1 VGTAEAP
8 TISEE
13 PGMQAITTIGF
24 DVAKSDFQVLGI
36 DVEDI
41 VIVRRQL

>member
-1 VGTAEAP
+1 
-8 TISEE
+8 
-13 PGMQAITTIGF
+13 MQAITTIGF

>member
-1 VGTAEAP
+1 
-8 TISEE
+8 
-13 PGMQAITTIGF
+13 MQAITKIGF